1 MLSSG
6 IAAQHSIFVQ
16 DSKSLQIMLSGNVGK
31 VMLCGH
37 SVIKKYI
44 YLIEKNL
51 NSKHNNT
58 TQENKIIAYIQ
69 DI

>member
-37 SVIKKYI
+37 SVIKKH
-44 YLIEKNL
+44 L